1 MVIFSQYLSRFD
13 IPIPAFNKDRGCHI
27 VRYPLFRSFPVSI
40 DTELVHLFS
49 KQPYVVFTASILLN
63 KQLRPNQAY
72 VMATLAFAAS
82 RLNQYAVQSIR
93 LVSLLIVLFEP
104 YGRTNA
110 IKLDQ
115 R

>member
-1 MVIFSQYLSRFD
+1 MLCLQ
-13 IPIPAFNKDRGCHI
+13 
-27 VRYPLFRSFPVSI
+27 
-40 DTELVHLFS
+40 
-49 KQPYVVFTASILLN
+49 QAS
-63 KQLRPNQAY
+63 RPNQAY